1 MAVSWFVAALVQ
13 GGTWGGG
20 LVNGTVLNIVLGVA
34 SSAVSA
40 ALAWVLQASLRRRS
54 LERKRAF
61 FGMRAG
67 TECLIVAP
75 RKAGSAVEERVVAQ
89 RDVYA
94 MMELAALVRE
104 CGAEAEI
111 IGAGEV
117 RQGVGGRAEFCIGGP
132 LANERTAAHL
142 RWRLPGV
149 SATAEWEAGVNE
161 LIVGDRSY
169 TREKGLVEY
178 VLLARI
184 TGGEGER
191 PTFLVCGQ
199 TATSNLAAVRVLS
212 RRHREL
218 IRAHGP
224 RGTFALLLRVVQPG
238 AYGPDV
244 VEFVADVTAQ
254 ASAPRPAAGPA
265 PDPDPVRAA

>member
-1 MAVSWFVAALVQ
+1 MP
-13 GGTWGGG
+13 
-20 LVNGTVLNIVLGVA
+20 
-34 SSAVSA
+34 
-40 ALAWVLQASLRRRS
+40 
-54 LERKRAF
+54 
-61 FGMRAG
+61 AG

-75 RKAGSAVEERVVAQ
+75 RKAGTTPEERMVAQ

-111 IGAGEV
+111 IGAHEV
-117 RQGVGGRAEFCIGGP
+117 RQGLGSRAEFCIGGP
-132 LANERTAAHL
+132 SANERTAAHL

-149 SATAEWEAGVNE
+149 SIRVEWEAGVHE
-161 LIVGDRSY
+161 LVVGDRTY
-169 TREKGLVEY
+169 TWEKGVVEY

-199 TATSNLAAVRVLS
+199 TANSNLAAVRVLS
-212 RRHREL
+212 RRHSEL

-224 RGTFALLLRVVQPG
+224 RGTFALVLRVVQPS
-238 AYGPDV
+238 AYGADV
-244 VEFVADVTAQ
+244 VEFVGDVTEQ
-254 ASAPRPAAGPA
+254 ASASRPAPGPA
-265 PDPDPVRAA
+265 PDQDPVRAA

>member
-1 MAVSWFVAALVQ
+1 MDGS
-13 GGTWGGG
+13 
-20 LVNGTVLNIVLGVA
+20 VLNIVLGVV

-40 ALAWVLQASLRRRS
+40 ALAWVVQASLRRRS

-75 RKAGSAVEERVVAQ
+75 RKAGTTAEDRVIAQ

-111 IGAGEV
+111 IGANEV
-117 RQGVGGRAEFCIGGP
+117 RQGVGGRAEFSIGGP
-132 LANERTAAHL
+132 SANERTAAHL

-149 SATAEWEAGVNE
+149 VFRGDWEAGINE
-161 LIVGDRSY
+161 LVIGDRVY
-169 TREKGLVEY
+169 AREKGVVEY

-199 TATSNLAAVRVLS
+199 TANSNLAAVRVLA
-212 RRHREL
+212 RRYREL

-224 RGTFALLLRVVQPG
+224 HGTFALMLRVIQPG
-238 AYGPDV
+238 SYGADV
-244 VEFVADVTAQ
+244 VEFVGDVTAQ
-254 ASAPRPAAGPA
+254 ASAPRPVPGAAPGQEPA
-265 PDPDPVRAA
+265 DAA